1 MEILRYQQLSNE
13 KYKKP
18 LKQYLVNA
26 SNGKPFWYSNAFEK
40 KTYGIVKL
48 NSYNNLYLYV
58 VKNVDNQIVS
68 FLKDTGDASTYY
80 FKLKKYY

>member
-1 MEILRYQQLSNE
+1 MHL
-13 KYKKP
+13 
-18 LKQYLVNA
+18 
-26 SNGKPFWYSNAFEK
+26 K

-80 FKLKKYY
+80 FKLKKILLICKLLF